1 MKSFMK
7 SFLFL
12 LSLLSLC
19 LLSASCWDIQKGK
32 SFEHIAP
39 EHWRGV
45 FVFDQEAPAKLMK
58 VKKDSVR
65 AERVPVSF
73 FVDSDERGVPRAL
86 KFFNGQD
93 TTVSDSLRFF
103 GDTLFVYFN
112 AQETYMRL
120 VYEVN
125 LMEGQLFDKNE
136 NNYPIRFQAQ
146 AGKYPRYPDIR
157 RTPTADVS
165 GNWSAEVA
173 DIGTDSFATVPMLFK
188 ADKNA
193 VSVAITAAGFIP
205 ALFLEGTIQ
214 GKQLYLSGFDGK
226 IAAQLVAELNA
237 DGRSLQKASLRLN
250 DKLYNLIAQR

>member
-1 MKSFMK
+1 MK

-12 LSLLSLC
+12 LSLFSLS

-32 SFEHIAP
+32 PFQHIAP
-39 EHWRGV
+39 EYWRGV

-58 VKKDSVR
+58 IKKDSVR
-65 AERVPVSF
+65 AERVPVSL
-73 FVDSDERGVPRAL
+73 FVDSDAQGLPQKL
-86 KFFNGQD
+86 LFFNGQD
-93 TTVSDSLRFF
+93 TTSSDSLRFF

-120 VYEVN
+120 VFEVN

-136 NNYPIRFQAQ
+136 KNYPIRFQAQ

-157 RTPTADVS
+157 RAPTADVS
-165 GNWSAEVA
+165 GSWSAEVA
-173 DIGTDSFATVPMLFK
+173 DIATDSFSTVPMLFK

-193 VSVAITAAGFIP
+193 VSVAISASGFIP
-205 ALFLEGTIQ
+205 ALYLEGTIQ

-226 IAAQLVAELNA
+226 LAVQMVAELSA
-237 DGRSLQKASLRLN
+237 DGRSMQKASLRLN
-250 DKLYNLIAQR
+250 DKLYSLIGQR